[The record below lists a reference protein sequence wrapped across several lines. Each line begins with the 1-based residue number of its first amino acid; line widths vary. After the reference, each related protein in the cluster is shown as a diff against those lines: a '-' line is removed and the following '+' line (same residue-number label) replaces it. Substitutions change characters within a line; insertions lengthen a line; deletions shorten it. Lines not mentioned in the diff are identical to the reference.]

1 MSTARRA
8 ALARVVASIAHVRER
23 AQSHEA
29 PPPPDRALT
38 GEVTTGS
45 LRSINANGFVIRFF
59 LPGEPCGGRGK
70 GLQ

>member
-8 ALARVVASIAHVRER
+8 ALARVVRER

-29 PPPPDRALT
+29 PPPPDLPLT